1 MNFAEELADVLPED
15 VPHRDNLIAKAAEH
29 LELITQVNDH
39 LNLTRITTPTEA
51 AIKHVLD
58 SVLPWRLF
66 TEATQIVDAGTGA
79 GFPGIPLALALPG
92 IQFILSESIQKKARF
107 VQSVIEALALPN
119 VKVTAQRAEEIPTAG
134 LITARAVAPLS
145 RAIVLFAP
153 ALKKGARILL
163 YKGPDVATEIAD
175 AASEAKKRNVAIRI
189 VDRYDLPGNLG
200 TRTIVEMIRRSA

>member
-1 MNFAEELADVLPED
+1 MNFAEELADVLPQD

-29 LELITQVNDH
+29 LELIAQVNDH

-79 GFPGIPLALALPG
+79 GFPGIPLALALPE
-92 IQFILSESIQKKARF
+92 IQFTLSDSIQKKARF
-107 VQSVIEALALPN
+107 VLSVVEALALPN
-119 VKVTAQRAEEIPTAG
+119 VKVTAQRAEEILTTG

-153 ALKKGARILL
+153 ALKRGARLLL

-175 AASEAKKRNVAIRI
+175 ASVEAKKRNVAISV

-200 TRTIVEMIRRSA
+200 TRTIIELIRRSA

>member
-1 MNFAEELADVLPED
+1 MNFAEELADVLPQD

-29 LELITQVNDH
+29 LELIAQVNDH

-79 GFPGIPLALALPG
+79 GFPGIPLALALPE
-92 IQFILSESIQKKARF
+92 IQFTLSDSIQKKARF
-107 VQSVIEALALPN
+107 VLSVVEALALPN
-119 VKVTAQRAEEIPTAG
+119 VKVTAQRAEEILTTG

-153 ALKKGARILL
+153 ALKKGARLLL

-175 AASEAKKRNVAIRI
+175 ASVEAKKRNVAISV

-200 TRTIVEMIRRSA
+200 TRTIIELIRRSA

>member
-1 MNFAEELADVLPED
+1 MNFAEELEDVLPED

-66 TEATQIVDAGTGA
+66 TDATQIVDAGTGA

-153 ALKKGARILL
+153 ALKKGARVLL

-175 AASEAKKRNVAIRI
+175 ASSEAKKRNVAIRI

>member
-1 MNFAEELADVLPED
+1 MNFAEELEDVLPED

-66 TEATQIVDAGTGA
+66 TDATQIVDAGTGA

-153 ALKKGARILL
+153 ALKKGARVLL

-175 AASEAKKRNVAIRI
+175 ASSEAKKRNVAIRI
-189 VDRYDLPGNLG
+189 VDRYDLPGTLG
-200 TRTIVEMIRRSA
+200 SRTIVEMIRRSA